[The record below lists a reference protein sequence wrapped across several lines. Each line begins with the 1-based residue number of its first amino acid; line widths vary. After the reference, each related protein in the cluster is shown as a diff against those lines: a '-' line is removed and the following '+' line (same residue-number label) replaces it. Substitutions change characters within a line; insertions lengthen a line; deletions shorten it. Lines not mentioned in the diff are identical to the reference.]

1 MTIISSMV
9 VAARY
14 VLGQG
19 CGVFISG
26 VAGSLMRCRFAG
38 GPHISLLVVHIS
50 DGGCAGVSIV

>member
-1 MTIISSMV
+1 MV

-38 GPHISLLVVHIS
+38 GPHISLLVVLLGLHIS